1 MFDRVEKWKE
11 EKYYV
16 EKLSEK
22 ENIVVKNGR
31 ERKLKGK
38 K

>member
-16 EKLSEK
+16 EKLREK